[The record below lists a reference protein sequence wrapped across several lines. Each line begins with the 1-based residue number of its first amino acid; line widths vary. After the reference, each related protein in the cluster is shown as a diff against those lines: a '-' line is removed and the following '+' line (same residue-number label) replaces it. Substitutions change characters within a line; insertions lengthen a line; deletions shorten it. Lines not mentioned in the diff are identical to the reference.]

1 MGNFINVD
9 LKILRKAKRA
19 LTDYNNTQSQYVNL
33 IKSNVSDV
41 STSWDG
47 DDSSVFLLKWN
58 GMSASDGVFTLTEQ
72 YLKSYKSILASAY
85 KAYKQAQSE
94 SVEQASK
101 IGGW

>member
-9 LKILRKAKRA
+9 LKVLRKAKRA
-19 LTDYNNTQSQYVNL
+19 LTEYNITQSQYVNL
-33 IKSNVSDV
+33 IKSDVSDV
-41 STSWDG
+41 SASWSG
-47 DDSSVFLLKWN
+47 DDSSAFLLKWN
-58 GMSASDGVFTLTEQ
+58 GMSASDGVLTLTEQ
-72 YLKSYKSILASAY
+72 YLKSYKSILTSVY